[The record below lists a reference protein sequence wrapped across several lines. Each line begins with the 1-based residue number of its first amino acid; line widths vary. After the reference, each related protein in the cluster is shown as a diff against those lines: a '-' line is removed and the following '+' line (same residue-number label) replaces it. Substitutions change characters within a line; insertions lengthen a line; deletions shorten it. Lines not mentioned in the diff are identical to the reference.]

1 MVYVEFLFHVIVV
14 VIGVYHGYIQP
25 WFPEKGR
32 PMIRVTVDSIR
43 VSLLT
48 QNRVVVLREVDS
60 RRYLPIFIGPFEADA
75 IAIALQGLE
84 PQRPMTH
91 DLLKTVFSELGASIR
106 YILISDIRDSTFYA
120 RVVADQGSHTIEID
134 SRPSDAIALAV
145 RTDVPI
151 YVEPHVLEQGGTPLE
166 EEEGETT
173 LEPNVD
179 DPEIE
184 TTEEGL
190 SLFRDFINSLDIDKD
205 EGQKDK

>member
-1 MVYVEFLFHVIVV
+1 
-14 VIGVYHGYIQP
+14 
-25 WFPEKGR
+25 
-32 PMIRVTVDSIR
+32 MIRVTVDSIR

-91 DLLKTVFSELGASIR
+91 DLLKTVFGELGASIR

-166 EEEGETT
+166 EEEGEPT

-179 DPEIE
+179 EPEIE
-184 TTEEGL
+184 TSEEGL